1 MRRRIFNIFTLTL
14 LATVFGQGITY
25 AQEEG
30 GELPVKPESTVVAK
44 DSIQDEIGNAGEAKN
59 DFLNSIV
66 ITPKIKTLGTTD
78 IELNPLNT
86 VVPKKPTLGSDK
98 AKEEETQSSFRFN
111 FIYYLFYKFKVG
123 SSSSGDN

>member
-14 LATVFGQGITY
+14 LATVFGQGMAY

-44 DSIQDEIGNAGEAKN
+44 DSVQNEVGNAGEAKN

-66 ITPKIKTLGTTD
+66 ITPIKTPGTTD

-86 VVPKKPTLGSDK
+86 VVPKKPALASDK
-98 AKEEETQSSFRFN
+98 VKEEETQSSFRFN

-123 SSSSGDN
+123 SSSSVDN